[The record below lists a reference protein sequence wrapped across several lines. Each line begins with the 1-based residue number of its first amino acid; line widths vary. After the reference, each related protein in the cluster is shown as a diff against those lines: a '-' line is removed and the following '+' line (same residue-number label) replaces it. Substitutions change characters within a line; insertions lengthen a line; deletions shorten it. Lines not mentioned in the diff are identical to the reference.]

1 MRIEEQDVGRVSAL
15 IYSGLSA
22 LGAGAFFLATLLT
35 GDYSWVSRIGG
46 AIWIFLLGMI
56 ILMPTVTP
64 ALRAISEGHLRDVR
78 DGGRHASH

>member
-1 MRIEEQDVGRVSAL
+1 MRIEDQDVGRVSAL
-15 IYSGLSA
+15 IYSGLSV
-22 LGAGAFFLATLLT
+22 LGASAFFLATLLT

-64 ALRAISEGHLRDVR
+64 MLRAMAEGHRGDGGG
-78 DGGRHASH
+78 GGRHASH